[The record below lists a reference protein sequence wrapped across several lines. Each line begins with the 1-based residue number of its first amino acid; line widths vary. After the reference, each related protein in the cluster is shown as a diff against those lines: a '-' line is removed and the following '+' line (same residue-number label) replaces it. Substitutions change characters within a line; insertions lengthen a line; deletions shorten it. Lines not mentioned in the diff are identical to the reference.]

1 MEKRLIQIT
10 SGKGPLEC
18 AWSAGKVY
26 DLINFECL
34 QNGFQLDLISKEK
47 HQSGL
52 EYSSFVVTIE
62 GKQVMKFLDQW
73 LGTIQVIAQ
82 SPYRK
87 NHKRKNWFLAVF
99 ELLEKIS
106 QDIDI
111 NDIQFESIRC
121 SGPGGQHVNKV
132 STGIRARH
140 MGTGISVKTMES
152 RSQSMNKKMAVEKIK
167 HQLNKIT
174 AAQHAQIEQLHWKKQ
189 IEIERGQPKR
199 IIYEKDFINLKMKR

>member
-34 QNGFQLDLISKEK
+34 QNGFQLVLISKEK

-52 EYSSFVVTIE
+52 EYSSFVVSIE

-132 STGIRARH
+132 STGIRAWLW
-140 MGTGISVKTMES
+140 V
-152 RSQSMNKKMAVEKIK
+152 QVY
-167 HQLNKIT
+167 Q
-174 AAQHAQIEQLHWKKQ
+174 
-189 IEIERGQPKR
+189 
-199 IIYEKDFINLKMKR
+199 